1 MVLELSASH
10 LAHVVGVHVARHTV
24 PFVFPS
30 LGLVG
35 FVKNQSIFL
44 IKRSYNAM
52 GKKRYA
58 NNFYSKQLRAV
69 IYSKNRECIGDLPPN

>member
-24 PFVFPS
+24 PFVLPS

-44 IKRSYNAM
+44 IKRSYNGEEAIM
-52 GKKRYA
+52 LVTFTQ
-58 NNFYSKQLRAV
+58 NSSEQ
-69 IYSKNRECIGDLPPN
+69 